1 MDLGIL
7 GLLILEASIMHLS
20 LWMSFVFVFVFFFT
34 WVLFLS
40 HKNEAFKSC
49 SKFYKKNVQNEKVL
63 PLLVFLVIM
72 KEKLKTT
79 IF

>member
-1 MDLGIL
+1 M
-7 GLLILEASIMHLS
+7 
-20 LWMSFVFVFVFFFT
+20 FK
-34 WVLFLS
+34 VLQ
-40 HKNEAFKSC
+40 
-49 SKFYKKNVQNEKVL
+49 KNVQNEKVL